1 MDRSTEQ
8 FVPSKGMTVYG
19 SDEEKVG
26 SIDTVG
32 GDYFV
37 VRKGFF
43 FPEDHYI
50 PMDAVST
57 YDDDAVYL
65 RYTKDQVLEQQWT
78 EAPVSEERTTSG
90 AYGTDDAF
98 VDSSTNGGME
108 RDPEP
113 FVHEQD
119 SQRTHVNEDDKLRVD
134 VREEELVARRR
145 EVDRGAVTLEKHVIE
160 EEQSVDVPVTEE
172 RVEVTRRPVDRD
184 VVASDLAFEE
194 QTIEIPVHGEDV
206 DVERRARVVEEIDV
220 DTVATTHTE
229 RVRDTVRREEVTIDG
244 DIEEDVSRR

>member
-1 MDRSTEQ
+1 MDHSTEQ

-26 SIDTVG
+26 DIDTVER
-32 GDYFV
+32 DYFV

-43 FPEDHYI
+43 FPEDHFI

-65 RYTKDQVLEQQWT
+65 RYTKDQVLEQQWNT
-78 EAPVSEERTTSG
+78 EPVSNERTTSG

-98 VDSSTNGGME
+98 ADTSAEGGME

-119 SQRTHVNEDDKLRVD
+119 SQRTHVNEDDNLRID

-145 EVDRGAVTLEKHVIE
+145 EVDRGAVTLEKQVIE

-184 VVASDLAFEE
+184 VVAADRAFEE
-194 QTIEIPVHGEDV
+194 QTIEVPVHGEDV
-206 DVERRARVVEEIDV
+206 EVERHARVVEEIDV
-220 DTVATTHTE
+220 DTLAATHTE

-244 DIEEDVSRR
+244 ETEDDASRR